1 MEIEYCLF
9 RLGMRVLIYL
19 AGIALYII
27 YIIRK
32 RNFLIA
38 LFVKKDL
45 FREMYKG
52 KSDLIFFRIVNIAM
66 FFVILMICSFM
77 IKATMD
83 IPFIINKN
91 YSYLKGYTVGD
102 SKGGANVS
110 SERRSVFV
118 KDMQTGKEI
127 EIITFSD
134 YIEDNTYVEVE
145 YLPHTHY
152 GAIIPN
158 GK

>member
-9 RLGMRVLIYL
+9 RLEMRALLFL
-19 AGIALYII
+19 AAIIFYII

-32 RNFLIA
+32 KDLLIT

-52 KSDLIFFRIVNIAM
+52 KNDLMFFRIANIVLL
-66 FFVILMICSFM
+66 FIILMICGF
-77 IKATMD
+77 IVKVTMD
-83 IPFIINKN
+83 LPYIINQN
-91 YSYLKGYTVGD
+91 YSYIKGYTVGD

-110 SERRSVFV
+110 NERRSVFV
-118 KDMQTGKEI
+118 KDIQTGKEI
-127 EIITFSD
+127 EITTFSN

-152 GAIIPN
+152 GAITQ
-158 GK
+158 